1 MPSFPKFGFTM
12 KKLYEYQF
20 CTVDGLRLFQK
31 PCIIRG
37 YVAFEYF
44 TQTDQRKWLNVCQYN
59 IQTIDGTE
67 DSYQDYYLYVTNYF
81 FQFFGTSIAR
91 KLLLDFYGSLLLL
104 QSIYWTY
111 QQVIFTAQWSGNQF
125 SPYATCKFLTFKS
138 VCNDKVI
145 LNQFEEYS

>member
-37 YVAFEYF
+37 YIAFGYF
-44 TQTDQRKWLNVCQYN
+44 TQTDLREWLKFCQYN

-67 DSYQDYYLYVTNYF
+67 DSHKNYYLHITNILLIFFSVFWYF
-81 FQFFGTSIAR
+81 NS
-91 KLLLDFYGSLLLL
+91 
-104 QSIYWTY
+104 
-111 QQVIFTAQWSGNQF
+111 
-125 SPYATCKFLTFKS
+125 
-138 VCNDKVI
+138 
-145 LNQFEEYS
+145 